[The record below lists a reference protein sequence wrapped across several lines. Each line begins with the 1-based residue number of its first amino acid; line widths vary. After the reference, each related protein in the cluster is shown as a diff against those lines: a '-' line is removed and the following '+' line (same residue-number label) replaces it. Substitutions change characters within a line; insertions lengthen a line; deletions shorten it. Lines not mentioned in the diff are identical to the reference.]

1 VHIPPM
7 RPKFEFEFPIE
18 QSDAIG
24 LLSSVMDAEDYPI
37 EGRIAG
43 NHLMLVVPPKQRHF
57 WSPWLNLEMH
67 DMDGDMHKLTLV
79 QGRFSPNPA
88 IWTGY
93 MMVYSSLAV
102 LVFLA
107 AIFGISQMILQSS
120 PWAFQFIIVIL
131 VIAALMYWS
140 SLIGQKIAQ
149 SQMHELYDITIQTL
163 AHGSGLET
171 VDDPTSKSE
180 LPKTTQHSQ
189 P

>member
-1 VHIPPM
+1 M
-7 RPKFEFEFPIE
+7 RPKFEFEFPID
-18 QSDAIG
+18 QPSAMG
-24 LLSSVMDAEDYPI
+24 LLSTIMDAEDYPI

-67 DMDGDMHKLTLV
+67 DVDSDMHQLTLV

-107 AIFGISQMILQSS
+107 AMFGFSQIILQTS

-131 VIAALMYWS
+131 VIGAGMYWS
-140 SLIGQKIAQ
+140 SLIGQRIAQ
-149 SQMHELYDITIQTL
+149 AQMHELYDITIKTL
-163 AHGSGLET
+163 ARGSGLEILD
-171 VDDPTSKSE
+171 DDPSMSDLSQTTEHSE
-180 LPKTTQHSQ
+180 P
-189 P
+189 